1 MTKINQ
7 LASMAALAIVAAS
20 GIAAD
25 AQARTITL
33 DFGSLTTGNFSQPLV
48 VDGFLLTP
56 AGGWS
61 SLPTI
66 VDFGGTN
73 VLGSS
78 GNVWAGG
85 ADTLLTIV
93 NGDSF
98 SLVSVQVAAMNG
110 DTGNFAVGIG
120 ASDGGVTF
128 GSRFGTPLST
138 ALVTQDLSSYAFFQN
153 ITSVDL
159 DPVDTGDGD
168 VVGQITVSVAD
179 VPEPASLALLG
190 AGVVGMGAFRRRKTL
205 A

>member
-1 MTKINQ
+1 M
-7 LASMAALAIVAAS
+7 
-20 GIAAD
+20 
-25 AQARTITL
+25 
-33 DFGSLTTGNFSQPLV
+33 
-48 VDGFLLTP
+48 
-56 AGGWS
+56 
-61 SLPTI
+61 PTI
-66 VDFGGTN
+66 VDFGGIN

-78 GNVWAGG
+78 GSVWAGG
-85 ADTLLTIV
+85 ADTLLTMV
-93 NGDSF
+93 SGDSF

-120 ASDGGVTF
+120 ASGGGITF

-205 A
+205 ARSI